1 MNGTEPGNRGRGC
14 DRRESPYALG
24 SAGQRRQ
31 PGAKVSWDK
40 FRGGGRS
47 GPVLRQKAEW
57 APALPGV
64 GLLGLR
70 LPVPS
75 RSRLSLIPVAL
86 VLPVACSQISL
97 LFLHGDPPKGKR
109 RCEATCSLLR
119 EWLCGLVARTLR
131 RACTARDV
139 LEPQY
144 PLLGD
149 GGTYAVLAPSACLF
163 ASARR
168 CLDQIT
174 VKVLT
179 GQKIFR
185 F

>member
-1 MNGTEPGNRGRGC
+1 MRTGVRGSPARCSLHPSLGAAALALPIPAFPRSAEWHGGWGLTAGLPREPNGMNGTEPGNRGRGC

-109 RCEATCSLLR
+109 RCEATCS
-119 EWLCGLVARTLR
+119 
-131 RACTARDV
+131 
-139 LEPQY
+139 
-144 PLLGD
+144 
-149 GGTYAVLAPSACLF
+149 
-163 ASARR
+163 
-168 CLDQIT
+168 
-174 VKVLT
+174 
-179 GQKIFR
+179 
-185 F
+185 